1 MKKPSLK
8 YVGDQSVRAL
18 LARYACPIPFH
29 AVRTRFLGN
38 IATPKLDASPVQTI
52 KSLWGGEL
60 PEFDDMVAVNEP
72 VRGPD
77 EPLERIGKAP
87 IGH

>member
-8 YVGDQSVRAL
+8 YVGDRSVRAL

-52 KSLWGGEL
+52 KPG
-60 PEFDDMVAVNEP
+60 F
-72 VRGPD
+72 
-77 EPLERIGKAP
+77 P
-87 IGH
+87 I